1 MKTKAKLI
9 FIAIMIVIIVVTTT
23 EKKSGI
29 RTKIVSIWD
38 CVTVEDF
45 YEVIVEDDKGNLWSY
60 YDDKYYPKGTKM
72 IARFDTENKIIDAE
86 VLR

>member
-1 MKTKAKLI
+1 MRTKAKLI
-9 FIAIMIVIIVVTTT
+9 VIAVMIIIIVTTT
-23 EKKSGI
+23 TETKNGI
-29 RTKIVSIWD
+29 RTKIVQIWD

-72 IARFDTENKIIDAE
+72 IARFDAENRIIDAE

>member
-1 MKTKAKLI
+1 MRTKAKLI
-9 FIAIMIVIIVVTTT
+9 VIAVMIIIIVATTT

-29 RTKIVSIWD
+29 RTKIVQIWD

-60 YDDKYYPKGTKM
+60 YDNNYYPKGKKM
-72 IARFDTENKIIDAE
+72 IARFDAENKIIDAE